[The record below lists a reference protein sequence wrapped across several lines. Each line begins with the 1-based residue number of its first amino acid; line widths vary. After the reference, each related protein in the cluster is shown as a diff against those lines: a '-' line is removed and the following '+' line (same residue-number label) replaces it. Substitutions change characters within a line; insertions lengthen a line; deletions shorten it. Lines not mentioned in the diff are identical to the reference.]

1 VSSVNEGSSVSD
13 MLFYCRWLELAMYL
27 NSSHDAYL
35 IEEESDEECAER

>member
-1 VSSVNEGSSVSD
+1 
-13 MLFYCRWLELAMYL
+13 MYM